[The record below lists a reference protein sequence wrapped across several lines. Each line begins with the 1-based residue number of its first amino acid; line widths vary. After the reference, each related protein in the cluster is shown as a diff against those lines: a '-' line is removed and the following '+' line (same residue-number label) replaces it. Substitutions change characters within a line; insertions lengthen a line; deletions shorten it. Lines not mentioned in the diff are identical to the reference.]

1 MELRVRL
8 LNSFL
13 VALAMLTSCNRSDG
27 PVKMPVYSSAEIN
40 VRMQNGIAMTEN
52 TRFTGIVYTMYANK
66 KDTAEI
72 VAFNNGR
79 EHGEWK
85 RFYPGN
91 QLMEVRQFENGQ
103 KAGTFHAWW
112 PNGAPK
118 LSYHFTNGEYNGV
131 CREWNDKRMLIKEMH
146 YKNGYEDGSQK
157 EFYNDGKV
165 KANYVMISGR
175 RYGLLGT
182 KNCVN
187 VSDSIFKN

>member
-1 MELRVRL
+1 MAHQVRL
-8 LNSFL
+8 LNSIMAFL
-13 VALAMLTSCNRSDG
+13 ILFAACGRSEK
-27 PVKMPVYSSAEIN
+27 PVKTPSFNSASVN
-40 VRMQNGIAMTEN
+40 VRMKNGVAMIEN
-52 TRFTGIVYTMYANK
+52 TRFTGIVYTLYPNGT
-66 KDTAEI
+66 DTAEI
-72 VAFNNGR
+72 VGFNNGR

-91 QLMEVRQFENGQ
+91 KLMEVRHFENGQ
-103 KAGTFHAWW
+103 KTGRFKAWW
-112 PNGAPK
+112 PNGAIK
-118 LSYHFTNGEYNGV
+118 LSYHFSNGEYNGV

-146 YKNGYEDGSQK
+146 YKNGYEEGSQK

-165 KANYVMISGR
+165 KANYVMIEGR